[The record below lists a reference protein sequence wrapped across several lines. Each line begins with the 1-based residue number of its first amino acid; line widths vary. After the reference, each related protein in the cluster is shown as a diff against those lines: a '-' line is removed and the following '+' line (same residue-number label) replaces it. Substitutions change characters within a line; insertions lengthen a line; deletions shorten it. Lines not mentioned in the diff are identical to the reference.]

1 MTFPQSCAKPLF
13 TVTLGKHSSTGEDTK
28 GMRIEEQDFSAK
40 VELPCKIFCGP
51 DSMLEF
57 SGVAVNIN
65 TGSLLLQ
72 LGLHNGPWQ
81 PVVGEKVRLELS
93 LPVNV
98 ELAKAKSLSVRAR
111 VANVTDMP
119 DGSQRLELRFR
130 KPSFKDSGKIEE
142 PIKAAGNGW
151 EM

>member
-1 MTFPQSCAKPLF
+1 
-13 TVTLGKHSSTGEDTK
+13 
-28 GMRIEEQDFSAK
+28 MRIDEQDFSAK

-57 SGVAVNIN
+57 TGVAVNIN

-72 LGLHNGPWQ
+72 IEAHNGPWH

-93 LPVNV
+93 LPVNFK
-98 ELAKAKSLSVRAR
+98 LAKAKSLSFRAR
-111 VANVTDMP
+111 VANVTDMQ
-119 DGSQRLELRFR
+119 DGTQRLELHFR
-130 KPSFKDSGKIEE
+130 KPSFKDNGTINPPAKI
-142 PIKAAGNGW
+142 AGSGW

>member
-1 MTFPQSCAKPLF
+1 
-13 TVTLGKHSSTGEDTK
+13 
-28 GMRIEEQDFSAK
+28 MRIDEQDFSAK

-72 LGLHNGPWQ
+72 LEMHNGPWQ

-93 LPVNV
+93 LPVNF
-98 ELAKAKSLSVRAR
+98 ELAKAKSLNVRAR
-111 VANVTDMP
+111 VANVMDMP

-130 KPSFKDSGKIEE
+130 KPSFKDSGKMEE

>member
-1 MTFPQSCAKPLF
+1 
-13 TVTLGKHSSTGEDTK
+13 
-28 GMRIEEQDFSAK
+28 MRIDEQDFSAK

-51 DSMLEF
+51 DSMMEF
-57 SGVAVNIN
+57 AGVAVNIDP
-65 TGSLLLQ
+65 GSVLLQ
-72 LGLHNGPWQ
+72 LGAHNGPWQ

-93 LPVNV
+93 LPVNL

-130 KPSFKDSGKIEE
+130 KPSFKDSGKREI
-142 PIKAAGNGW
+142 PAKTAGSGW

>member
-1 MTFPQSCAKPLF
+1 
-13 TVTLGKHSSTGEDTK
+13 
-28 GMRIEEQDFSAK
+28 MRIDEQDFSAK

-57 SGVAVNIN
+57 TGVAVNIN
-65 TGSLLLQ
+65 TGSVLLQ
-72 LGLHNGPWQ
+72 IQAHNGPWQ

-93 LPVNV
+93 LPINF
-98 ELAKAKSLSVRAR
+98 ELAKAKSLNVRAR

-119 DGSQRLELRFR
+119 DGRQQLELRFR
-130 KPSFKDSGKIEE
+130 KPSFKDSGKIES
-142 PIKAAGNGW
+142 PRKSAGNGW

>member
-1 MTFPQSCAKPLF
+1 
-13 TVTLGKHSSTGEDTK
+13 
-28 GMRIEEQDFSAK
+28 MRIDGQDISAK

-57 SGVAVNIN
+57 SGTAVNID

-72 LGLHNGPWQ
+72 LGTHDPWH
-81 PVVGEKVRLELS
+81 PVVGERVRLELS
-93 LPVNV
+93 LPVNF
-98 ELAKAKSLSVRAR
+98 ESAKAKSLSVRAR

-119 DGSQRLELRFR
+119 DGSWRLELHFR
-130 KPSFKDSGKIEE
+130 KPSFKDRGENGFGHPEKM
-142 PIKAAGNGW
+142 AGNGW

>member
-1 MTFPQSCAKPLF
+1 
-13 TVTLGKHSSTGEDTK
+13 
-28 GMRIEEQDFSAK
+28 MRIDEQDFSAK

-57 SGVAVNIN
+57 TGVAVNIN

-72 LGLHNGPWQ
+72 IQAHNGPWQ

-93 LPVNV
+93 LPINF
-98 ELAKAKSLSVRAR
+98 EAAKAKSLNVRAR
-111 VANVTDMP
+111 VANVTEMP
-119 DGSQRLELRFR
+119 DGRQQLELRFR
-130 KPSFKDSGKIEE
+130 KPSFKDSGKIES
-142 PIKAAGNGW
+142 PRKKAGNGW

>member
-1 MTFPQSCAKPLF
+1 
-13 TVTLGKHSSTGEDTK
+13 
-28 GMRIEEQDFSAK
+28 MRIDEQDFSAK

-72 LGLHNGPWQ
+72 LGTHNGPWQ
-81 PVVGEKVRLELS
+81 PVVGERVRLELS
-93 LPVNV
+93 LPVNF
-98 ELAKAKSLSVRAR
+98 ELAKAKSLNVRAR
-111 VANVTDMP
+111 VANVMDMP

>member
-1 MTFPQSCAKPLF
+1 
-13 TVTLGKHSSTGEDTK
+13 
-28 GMRIEEQDFSAK
+28 MRIDEQDFSAR

-57 SGVAVNIN
+57 TGVAVNISI
-65 TGSLLLQ
+65 GSVLLQ
-72 LGLHNGPWQ
+72 IQAHNGPWQ

-93 LPVNV
+93 LPINF
-98 ELAKAKSLSVRAR
+98 ELAKAKSLNVRAR

-119 DGSQRLELRFR
+119 DGSLRLELRFR
-130 KPSFKDSGKIEE
+130 KPSFKEIGKIEV
-142 PIKAAGNGW
+142 PSKVAGNIW

>member
-1 MTFPQSCAKPLF
+1 
-13 TVTLGKHSSTGEDTK
+13 
-28 GMRIEEQDFSAK
+28 MRIDEQDFSAK

-57 SGVAVNIN
+57 SGIAVNIN
-65 TGSLLLQ
+65 TGSVLLQ
-72 LGLHNGPWQ
+72 LEVHNRPWQ

-93 LPVNV
+93 LPVNL
-98 ELAKAKSLSVRAR
+98 ELAKAKSLNVRAR
-111 VANVTDMP
+111 VANVMDMP

-142 PIKAAGNGW
+142 PSKAAGNGW

>member
-1 MTFPQSCAKPLF
+1 MPFKQSCVKPLF
-13 TVTLGKHSSTGEDTK
+13 TATLDKRRSTAEDTRE
-28 GMRIEEQDFSAK
+28 MRIDEQDFSAK

-57 SGVAVNIN
+57 SGVAVNID
-65 TGSLLLQ
+65 TGSLMLQ
-72 LGLHNGPWQ
+72 LGTHNGPWH
-81 PVVGEKVRLELS
+81 PVVGERVRLELS
-93 LPVNV
+93 LPVNF

-119 DGSQRLELRFR
+119 DGSQRLELHFR
-130 KPSFKDSGKIEE
+130 KPSFKDSGTTEAPVKT
-142 PIKAAGNGW
+142 AGGGW

>member
-1 MTFPQSCAKPLF
+1 
-13 TVTLGKHSSTGEDTK
+13 
-28 GMRIEEQDFSAK
+28 MRIDEQDFSAK

-51 DSMLEF
+51 DSMMEF
-57 SGVAVNIN
+57 AGVAVNIDP
-65 TGSLLLQ
+65 GSVLLQ
-72 LGLHNGPWQ
+72 LGTHNGPWQ

-93 LPVNV
+93 LPVNL

-130 KPSFKDSGKIEE
+130 KPSFKDSGKNGLER
-142 PIKAAGNGW
+142 PAKARGSGW

>member
-1 MTFPQSCAKPLF
+1 MN
-13 TVTLGKHSSTGEDTK
+13 TVPVLRIPGE
-28 GMRIEEQDFSAK
+28 MRIDEQDFSAK

-57 SGVAVNIN
+57 SGIAVNIN

-72 LGLHNGPWQ
+72 LEMHNGPWQ
-81 PVVGEKVRLELS
+81 PVVGERVRLELS

-98 ELAKAKSLSVRAR
+98 ELAKAKSLNVRAR
-111 VANVTDMP
+111 VANVMDMP

>member
-1 MTFPQSCAKPLF
+1 
-13 TVTLGKHSSTGEDTK
+13 
-28 GMRIEEQDFSAK
+28 MRIDEQDFSAK

-57 SGVAVNIN
+57 SGIAVNIN

-72 LGLHNGPWQ
+72 LETHNGPWQ

-93 LPVNV
+93 LPVNF
-98 ELAKAKSLSVRAR
+98 ELAKAKSLNVRAR
-111 VANVTDMP
+111 VANVMDMP

>member
-1 MTFPQSCAKPLF
+1 MIAPKF
-13 TVTLGKHSSTGEDTK
+13 EDTR
-28 GMRIEEQDFSAK
+28 GMRIDEQDFSAK

-57 SGVAVNIN
+57 TGIAVNIN
-65 TGSLLLQ
+65 TGSVLLQ
-72 LGLHNGPWQ
+72 LGGHNGPWQ

-93 LPVNV
+93 LPINF
-98 ELAKAKSLSVRAR
+98 ELAKAKSLNVRAR
-111 VANVTDMP
+111 VANVTEMP

-130 KPSFKDSGKIEE
+130 KPSFKDSGKVES
-142 PIKAAGNGW
+142 PAKRAGNGW

>member
-1 MTFPQSCAKPLF
+1 
-13 TVTLGKHSSTGEDTK
+13 
-28 GMRIEEQDFSAK
+28 MRIDEQDFSAK

-57 SGVAVNIN
+57 SGVAVNID

-72 LGLHNGPWQ
+72 VGAHNGPWQ

-93 LPVNV
+93 LPVNL

-111 VANVTDMP
+111 VTNVMDMP
-119 DGSQRLELRFR
+119 DGSQRLELHFR
-130 KPSFKDSGKIEE
+130 KPSFKDSGKI
-142 PIKAAGNGW
+142 AAPAKSATSGW

>member
-1 MTFPQSCAKPLF
+1 
-13 TVTLGKHSSTGEDTK
+13 
-28 GMRIEEQDFSAK
+28 MRIDEQDFSAK

-57 SGVAVNIN
+57 SGVAVNIDP
-65 TGSLLLQ
+65 GSVLLQ
-72 LGLHNGPWQ
+72 LGADNGPWQ

-93 LPVNV
+93 LPVNL

-130 KPSFKDSGKIEE
+130 KPSFKDSGKNGLAQ
-142 PIKAAGNGW
+142 PAKARGGGW

>member
-1 MTFPQSCAKPLF
+1 
-13 TVTLGKHSSTGEDTK
+13 
-28 GMRIEEQDFSAK
+28 MRIDEQDFSAK

-57 SGVAVNIN
+57 SGIAVNIN
-65 TGSLLLQ
+65 TGSVLLQ
-72 LGLHNGPWQ
+72 LEMHNGPWQ

-93 LPVNV
+93 LPVNF
-98 ELAKAKSLSVRAR
+98 ELAKAKSLNVRAR
-111 VANVTDMP
+111 VANVMDMP

>member
-1 MTFPQSCAKPLF
+1 
-13 TVTLGKHSSTGEDTK
+13 
-28 GMRIEEQDFSAK
+28 MRIDEQDFSAK

-65 TGSLLLQ
+65 TGSVLLQ
-72 LGLHNGPWQ
+72 LEMHSGPWQ

-93 LPVNV
+93 LPVNF
-98 ELAKAKSLSVRAR
+98 ELAKAKSLNVRAR
-111 VANVTDMP
+111 VANVMDMP

>member
-1 MTFPQSCAKPLF
+1 
-13 TVTLGKHSSTGEDTK
+13 
-28 GMRIEEQDFSAK
+28 MRIDEQDFSAK

-57 SGVAVNIN
+57 SGIAVNIN

-72 LGLHNGPWQ
+72 LEMHNGPWQ

-93 LPVNV
+93 LPVNF
-98 ELAKAKSLSVRAR
+98 EMAKAKSLNVRAR
-111 VANVTDMP
+111 VANVMDMP

-130 KPSFKDSGKIEE
+130 KPSFKDIGKIEE
-142 PIKAAGNGW
+142 PSKAAGNGW

>member
-1 MTFPQSCAKPLF
+1 
-13 TVTLGKHSSTGEDTK
+13 
-28 GMRIEEQDFSAK
+28 MRIQDSFSAK

-57 SGVAVNIN
+57 SGVAVNID

-72 LGLHNGPWQ
+72 IGTHNGPWQ

-93 LPVNV
+93 LPVNL
-98 ELAKAKSLSVRAR
+98 ELAKPKSLSVRAR
-111 VANVTDMP
+111 VANVKDLP
-119 DGSQRLELRFR
+119 DGSQQLELRFR
-130 KPSFKDSGKIEE
+130 KPSFKDSGKIES
-142 PIKAAGNGW
+142 PAKSAGSGW

>member
-1 MTFPQSCAKPLF
+1 
-13 TVTLGKHSSTGEDTK
+13 
-28 GMRIEEQDFSAK
+28 MRRDEQDFSAK

-57 SGVAVNIN
+57 SGVAVSID

-72 LGLHNGPWQ
+72 IGAHNGPWQ
-81 PVVGEKVRLELS
+81 PVVGERVRLELS
-93 LPVNV
+93 LPVNL

-111 VANVTDMP
+111 VANVMEMP
-119 DGSQRLELRFR
+119 DGSHRLELHFR
-130 KPSFKDSGKIEE
+130 KPSFKDSGKVES
-142 PIKAAGNGW
+142 PAKSARSGW

>member
-1 MTFPQSCAKPLF
+1 
-13 TVTLGKHSSTGEDTK
+13 
-28 GMRIEEQDFSAK
+28 MRIDEQDFSAK

-57 SGVAVNIN
+57 SGIAVNIN

-72 LGLHNGPWQ
+72 LEMHNGPWQ

-93 LPVNV
+93 LPVNF
-98 ELAKAKSLSVRAR
+98 ELAKAKSLNVRAR
-111 VANVTDMP
+111 VANVMDMP

-130 KPSFKDSGKIEE
+130 KPSFKDIGKIEE

>member
-1 MTFPQSCAKPLF
+1 
-13 TVTLGKHSSTGEDTK
+13 
-28 GMRIEEQDFSAK
+28 MRIDEQDFSAK

-57 SGVAVNIN
+57 SGIAVNIN

-72 LGLHNGPWQ
+72 LEMHNGPWQ
-81 PVVGEKVRLELS
+81 PVVGERVRLELS
-93 LPVNV
+93 LPVNF
-98 ELAKAKSLSVRAR
+98 EMAKAKSLNVRAR
-111 VANVTDMP
+111 VANVMDMP

>member
-1 MTFPQSCAKPLF
+1 
-13 TVTLGKHSSTGEDTK
+13 
-28 GMRIEEQDFSAK
+28 MRIDEQDFSAK

-57 SGVAVNIN
+57 SGIAVNIN

-72 LGLHNGPWQ
+72 LEMRNGPWQ

-93 LPVNV
+93 LPVNF
-98 ELAKAKSLSVRAR
+98 ELAKAKSLNVRAR
-111 VANVTDMP
+111 VANVMDMP

-130 KPSFKDSGKIEE
+130 KPSFKDSGKIED

>member
-1 MTFPQSCAKPLF
+1 
-13 TVTLGKHSSTGEDTK
+13 
-28 GMRIEEQDFSAK
+28 MRIDEQDFSAK

-72 LGLHNGPWQ
+72 LEMHNGPWQ

-93 LPVNV
+93 LPVNF
-98 ELAKAKSLSVRAR
+98 ELAKAKSLNVRAR
-111 VANVTDMP
+111 VANVMDMP

-130 KPSFKDSGKIEE
+130 KPSFKDSGKMEE
-142 PIKAAGNGW
+142 PSKAAGNGW

>member
-1 MTFPQSCAKPLF
+1 
-13 TVTLGKHSSTGEDTK
+13 
-28 GMRIEEQDFSAK
+28 MRIDEQDFSAK

-57 SGVAVNIN
+57 SGIAVNIN
-65 TGSLLLQ
+65 TGSVLLQ
-72 LGLHNGPWQ
+72 LERHNGPWQ

-93 LPVNV
+93 LPVNF

-111 VANVTDMP
+111 VANVMDMP

-130 KPSFKDSGKIEE
+130 KPSFKDIGKIEE
-142 PIKAAGNGW
+142 PIKAASNGW

>member
-1 MTFPQSCAKPLF
+1 
-13 TVTLGKHSSTGEDTK
+13 
-28 GMRIEEQDFSAK
+28 MRIDEQDFSAK

-57 SGVAVNIN
+57 SGVAVNID

-72 LGLHNGPWQ
+72 MGAHNGPWQ

-93 LPVNV
+93 LPVNL

-111 VANVTDMP
+111 VTNVMEMP
-119 DGSQRLELRFR
+119 DGSQRLELHFR
-130 KPSFKDSGKIEE
+130 KPSFKDSGKIQA
-142 PIKAAGNGW
+142 PAKSASSGW

>member
-1 MTFPQSCAKPLF
+1 
-13 TVTLGKHSSTGEDTK
+13 
-28 GMRIEEQDFSAK
+28 MRIDEQDFSAK

-57 SGVAVNIN
+57 TGVAVNIN

-72 LGLHNGPWQ
+72 IEAHNGPWH

-93 LPVNV
+93 LPVNF
-98 ELAKAKSLSVRAR
+98 ELAKAKSLSFRAR
-111 VANVTDMP
+111 VANVTDMQ
-119 DGSQRLELRFR
+119 DGTQRLELHFR
-130 KPSFKDSGKIEE
+130 KPSFKDHGTINPPAKI
-142 PIKAAGNGW
+142 AGSGW

>member
-1 MTFPQSCAKPLF
+1 
-13 TVTLGKHSSTGEDTK
+13 
-28 GMRIEEQDFSAK
+28 MRIDEQDFSAK

-72 LGLHNGPWQ
+72 LEMHNGPWQ
-81 PVVGEKVRLELS
+81 PVVGERVRLELS
-93 LPVNV
+93 LPVNF
-98 ELAKAKSLSVRAR
+98 ELAKAKSLNVRAR
-111 VANVTDMP
+111 VANVMDMP

>member
-1 MTFPQSCAKPLF
+1 
-13 TVTLGKHSSTGEDTK
+13 
-28 GMRIEEQDFSAK
+28 MRIDGQDFSAK

-57 SGVAVNIN
+57 NGVAVNID

-72 LGLHNGPWQ
+72 IQARNGPWH
-81 PVVGEKVRLELS
+81 PVVGERVRLELS
-93 LPVNV
+93 LPVNL

-111 VANVTDMP
+111 VANVMDMP
-119 DGSQRLELRFR
+119 DGSQRLELHFR
-130 KPSFKDSGKIEE
+130 KPSFKDSAKIAS
-142 PIKAAGNGW
+142 PAKSAGNGW